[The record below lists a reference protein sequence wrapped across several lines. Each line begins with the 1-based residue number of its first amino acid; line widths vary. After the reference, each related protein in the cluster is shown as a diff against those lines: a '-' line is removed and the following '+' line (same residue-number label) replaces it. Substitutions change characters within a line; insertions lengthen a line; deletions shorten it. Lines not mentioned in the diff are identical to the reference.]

1 MRKLVGLLGLLLFVG
16 AGAVGGVEL
25 WHLAGSTYD
34 RLTSTA
40 HIAPGL
46 VPRMT
51 PTDAESVTYGFL
63 NRMRLQL
70 PDPAQHVA
78 PYVTGTWAVTAD
90 QAAALDGCIPTGM
103 GTGIVWVT
111 RGRGDYLNLTD
122 HPWSHG
128 YEAGS
133 DLAVQ
138 ACTASAQAGV
148 MVIDDATGQI
158 LGVYPDSGA
167 LNPHPSPLVSPA
179 PGASSPLV
187 SLAPGASPPAAVP
200 ASPGAAASPD
210 GAAPPAVSGSPDA
223 PASPGAS
230 PSPAAD

>member
-1 MRKLVGLLGLLLFVG
+1 MGLLGLLLFVG
-16 AGAVGGVEL
+16 VGAVGGVEL
-25 WHLAGSTYD
+25 WHLAGNTYD

-46 VPRMT
+46 APRMT
-51 PTDAESVTYGFL
+51 PTDAENVTYGYL

-78 PYVTGTWAVTAD
+78 PYVTGVWAVAAD

-128 YEAGS
+128 YQAGS

-167 LNPHPSPLVSPA
+167 LNPHPSPLVS
-179 PGASSPLV
+179 
-187 SLAPGASPPAAVP
+187 LAPDASPPPDAVP
-200 ASPGAAASPD
+200 ASPGVAASPSVAASPD
-210 GAAPPAVSGSPDA
+210 GAASPAASGSPDA
-223 PASPGAS
+223 APASPGVS